1 MYDLWVAVVGNISEN
16 TGVKSAKK
24 KLDQEPL
31 FLNQETLFA
40 LLLGIENNK
49 HCTAHIKPRLNN
61 RKERFRFRS

>member
-1 MYDLWVAVVGNISEN
+1 MEKKKTNRYDLWVAVVGNISEN

-40 LLLGIENNK
+40 LLLGIDWALQK
-49 HCTAHIKPRLNN
+49 YT
-61 RKERFRFRS
+61 